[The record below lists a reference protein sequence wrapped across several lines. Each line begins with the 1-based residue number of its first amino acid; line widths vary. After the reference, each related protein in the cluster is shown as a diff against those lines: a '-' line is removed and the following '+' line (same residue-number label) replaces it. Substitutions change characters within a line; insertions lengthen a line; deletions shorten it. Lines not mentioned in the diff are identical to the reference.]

1 MGRHLATKRAALHP
15 FPMLGERWEP
25 AAAAAGGR
33 CHTARPAP
41 GVNVKRAFG
50 PDGGEDLS
58 DDLEWPLMT
67 PVHPEWPLM
76 SSDDPPNGR

>member
-1 MGRHLATKRAALHP
+1 M
-15 FPMLGERWEP
+15 
-25 AAAAAGGR
+25 
-33 CHTARPAP
+33 
-41 GVNVKRAFG
+41 NVKRAFG